1 MTASVLGLERQY
13 TQMAQNVLAAL
24 IKRAGGSVEITQTEF
39 EQLAVTGEQ
48 LKFDATPTK
57 IRMWVE

>member
-1 MTASVLGLERQY
+1 MTSSVLGLERQY
-13 TQMAQNVLAAL
+13 TTMAQNILAAL

-39 EQLAVTGEQ
+39 ESLAVSGEQ
-48 LKFDATPTK
+48 LKFDATPTM